1 MNNLQ
6 DKCSCL
12 VSCPPARPVG
22 RRREQRSGGGE
33 VDGDSATKI
42 MPSGSPA
49 VATSNL
55 LCYYC
60 KITIVLIESKKN
72 QTSHFV
78 VHATNACLP
87 GPRMETPV
95 AVASTLAIL
104 TTVTAVARCKIL
116 TLPMPAAHRTQTAKV
131 QHSTIPNDERNV
143 SVYLAGRA
151 IPSLAQ
157 PSPVRIRDRLSARI
171 LSIREKFKL

>member
-1 MNNLQ
+1 M
-6 DKCSCL
+6 L
-12 VSCPPARPVG
+12 VPCFLPARPVG
-22 RRREQRSGGGE
+22 RRREQWSGGGE

-55 LCYYC
+55 LCYLG

-78 VHATNACLP
+78 VATNACLP

-116 TLPMPAAHRTQTAKV
+116 TLPMPAAHQTAKV

-151 IPSLAQ
+151 IESLAQ
-157 PSPVRIRDRLSARI
+157 SSSDPRPT
-171 LSIREKFKL
+171 

>member
-12 VSCPPARPVG
+12 VSCPPSRTGEGTAKWRGG
-22 RRREQRSGGGE
+22 RRRQRDEDNAIRKSRSCNEQL
-33 VDGDSATKI
+33 T
-42 MPSGSPA
+42 
-49 VATSNL
+49 L
-55 LCYYC
+55 LPLLC

>member
-1 MNNLQ
+1 M
-6 DKCSCL
+6 L
-12 VSCPPARPVG
+12 VPCFLPARPVG
-22 RRREQRSGGGE
+22 RRREQRKGGE

-55 LCYYC
+55 HCYLC

-78 VHATNACLP
+78 VATNACLP

-116 TLPMPAAHRTQTAKV
+116 TLPMPTACPPNGQGAAFDN
-131 QHSTIPNDERNV
+131 SER
-143 SVYLAGRA
+143 RA
-151 IPSLAQ
+151 EC
-157 PSPVRIRDRLSARI
+157 VCLSGWT
-171 LSIREKFKL
+171 SH